1 MDLCLSWSAKK
12 NRSAQVHAHIHLR
25 IKAQFFFLSGGRGVG
40 QKQAR
45 RPLPTEAFLLETGR
59 PGGSSAALRCCP
71 VQNLIKL
78 IYHRLVLRSSRFN
91 VIDERFKQQ
100 HLVRPF

>member
-1 MDLCLSWSAKK
+1 MDLCLSWNAKK
-12 NRSAQVHAHIHLR
+12 NRSAQVHVHIHLR
-25 IKAQFFFLSGGRGVG
+25 IKAQFFFLSGGRGVR

-78 IYHRLVLRSSRFN
+78 ILIYHRLVLRSSRFN
-91 VIDERFKQQ
+91 VIIKQQ